1 MNILTFDIEDW
12 YCHDNYSQNFEW
24 EKFEVRIYEPLEKIL
39 QSLDEKQIKATF
51 FCLGWLADH
60 HPKVIRDIAEL
71 GHQIGCHS
79 YQHQLS
85 FRLNYK
91 EFHEDTYRAKSV
103 LEDVSGKE
111 VSCFRAPSYSITSEN
126 PYAFEV
132 LAKLGFTHDS
142 SVFPIN
148 RECGGFK
155 DYGEA
160 IPKII
165 KYNGYTIKEFPMN
178 TYKFLFNDVVF
189 SGGGYFRILPYFMI
203 KHWANKSD
211 YIMSYFHP
219 SDFDP
224 HQPKM
229 KHLPLMRQFKN
240 EIGLKGAFDKFKKY
254 INDNSFMS
262 IKEADKA
269 IDWSTIKEI
278 VIKQ

>member
-51 FCLGWLADH
+51 FCLGWLADN
-60 HPKVIRDIAEL
+60 HPKIIRDIAEQ

-85 FRLNYK
+85 FRLNYN
-91 EFHEDTYRAKSV
+91 EFYEDTYKAKSV

-111 VSCFRAPSYSITSEN
+111 VNCFRAPSYSITSEN
-126 PYAFEV
+126 LYAFEV

-148 RECGGFK
+148 RECGGFT

-160 IPKII
+160 VPKII

-178 TYKFLFNDVVF
+178 TYKFLFNDMVF

-262 IKEADKA
+262 IEEADKA